1 MLHIG
6 SEPLILPSAKVA
18 LYLSP
23 FLCIGVYVG
32 WGYRTRQIFKC
43 GLLMGSRGRLQLSSC
58 LSGYWDFKQC
68 ISQKFQRFR
77 RSCVP
82 IGSQTNLPCLPK
94 TGAEI
99 SLSPPLFILLMVS
112 QNNTN
117 TIFMELLTEDIALFS

>member
-1 MLHIG
+1 M
-6 SEPLILPSAKVA
+6 
-18 LYLSP
+18 
-23 FLCIGVYVG
+23 
-32 WGYRTRQIFKC
+32 
-43 GLLMGSRGRLQLSSC
+43 
-58 LSGYWDFKQC
+58 
-68 ISQKFQRFR
+68 
-77 RSCVP
+77 P